1 MSGQYHVPATLP
13 PVENPGTHLGGWVGP
28 KSGGSN
34 GFGNRESKA
43 WAVPLKSLSVPY
55 DLYCLW
61 FPSSCLFFFF
71 NTCSGLLKPRSVCFS
86 VVPLGWTP
94 NCPTKCKSCRHHKAM
109 HNNKNVHV
117 GRTSRLA
124 NNTCHLQTCIVLS
137 KSVKHTNMVC
147 LVNHKISD
155 MNQTH
160 LLAPS
165 AVQSSGYIRVP
176 FSPRS
181 KPVTTISFP
190 MDSSKFIEHFQV

>member
-1 MSGQYHVPATLP
+1 MIYVAFAFFLP
-13 PVENPGTHLGGWVGP
+13 VSFL
-28 KSGGSN
+28 
-34 GFGNRESKA
+34 
-43 WAVPLKSLSVPY
+43 PL
-55 DLYCLW
+55 
-61 FPSSCLFFFF
+61 F
-71 NTCSGLLKPRSVCFS
+71 NTCSGLLKPRSVCCS

-94 NCPTKCKSCRHHKAM
+94 NCPTKCKSCRHHKTM

-155 MNQTH
+155 TNQTH
-160 LLAPS
+160 LLARS
-165 AVQSSGYIRVP
+165 AVQSSGYIRVS

-181 KPVTTISFP
+181 KPVTRISIRL
-190 MDSSKFIEHFQV
+190 DKRKFIEHLNVSCTHEFNRRRLMTEINWSINRSNAY